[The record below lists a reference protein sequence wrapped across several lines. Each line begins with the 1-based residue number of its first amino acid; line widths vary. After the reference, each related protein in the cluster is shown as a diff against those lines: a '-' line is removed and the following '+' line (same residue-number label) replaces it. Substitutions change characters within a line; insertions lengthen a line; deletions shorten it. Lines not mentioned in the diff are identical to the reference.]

1 MKNLYLI
8 LMVSF
13 FCIMDMAACKPAVN
27 GRKIDQTTVKNF
39 DLRRYFG
46 LWYEIGRYQ
55 NSFEKDL
62 VGVTATYTSKEN
74 GKVEVLNQGFFKELN
89 GKLKSAK
96 GKAKLT
102 GQTGKLKVS
111 FFLNF
116 YAEYNVLELDQQDY
130 QWALIGSSSA
140 GYLWILSRIP
150 VMKED
155 LYRDILRKAEARG
168 YDTTKIFKVPQSPLV
183 KAVNQL

>member
-1 MKNLYLI
+1 MKNISLI

-13 FCIMDMAACKPAVN
+13 FCLVDMAACKPASN
-27 GRKIDQTTVKNF
+27 RKKIDQTTVQVF
-39 DLRRYFG
+39 DLQRYFG

-55 NSFEKDL
+55 NSFERDL
-62 VGVTATYTSKEN
+62 VGVTATYSPKEN
-74 GKVEVLNQGFFKELN
+74 GKVEVLNQGYFKELK

-116 YAEYNVLELDQQDY
+116 YADYNVLELDQQDY
-130 QWALIGSSSA
+130 QWALIGSSSS
-140 GYLWILSRIP
+140 GYLWILSRVP
-150 VMKED
+150 VMRED
-155 LYRDILRKAEARG
+155 LYRDILRKAEVRG
-168 YDTTKIFKVPQSPLV
+168 YDTTLIFKVPQSPVL
-183 KAVNQL
+183 KAENQ